1 VSIVIPT
8 PLLHVVAN
16 FADHH
21 HRLAAAVA
29 ARGETIVTGD
39 RKACCRSERIS
50 AFLPSP
56 PTKPST
62 GWMPDARPDP
72 CA

>member
-1 VSIVIPT
+1 MIPT

-39 RKACCRSERIS
+39 RKHLLPIGTNQRI
-50 AFLPSP
+50 
-56 PTKPST
+56 PTVAAHEAVDRL
-62 GWMPDARPDP
+62 DAG
-72 CA
+72 CKT